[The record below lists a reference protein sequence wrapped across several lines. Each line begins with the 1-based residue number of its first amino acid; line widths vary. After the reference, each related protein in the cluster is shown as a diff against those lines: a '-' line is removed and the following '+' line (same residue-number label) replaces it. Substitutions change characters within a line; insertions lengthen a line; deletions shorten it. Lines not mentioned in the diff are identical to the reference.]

1 MSRNSSASSNFHNK
15 GVVLFAN
22 SPGTTRVFPPKLS
35 DVNKCSANSP
45 SKAQAAGI
53 TQLAREVFLSA
64 STQPDPEASS
74 SSHHR
79 DLDHVI
85 VHATSRKPGLLVC
98 KNPIDVS
105 KFAEFNY
112 PSLPVGDHPCRLRVF
127 IYARPIDRGGGHFL
141 RDQMIQ

>member
-1 MSRNSSASSNFHNK
+1 MKEIEDLDAKDFQQLKCPAIRLLLVTSTTRGA
-15 GVVLFAN
+15 VLFAN

-35 DVNKCSANSP
+35 DVNKRSANSL

-85 VHATSRKPGLLVC
+85 VHATSRKPGLLVSN
-98 KNPIDVS
+98 KMP
-105 KFAEFNY
+105 
-112 PSLPVGDHPCRLRVF
+112 
-127 IYARPIDRGGGHFL
+127 RPDR
-141 RDQMIQ
+141 